1 MNPLPADPLRG
12 LAAAAL
18 FATRRRAG
26 PTRTAARLRR
36 LAAAALLAAAAAGC
50 LDGRGVDAPRPSVDE
65 LVERA
70 ERGDARALFELG
82 NRYVDGDGVA
92 RDNVLAYMWFG
103 LAAERLTS
111 EEGYEARRMQRRLD
125 PDMFR
130 HQIAEAERLARLWKT
145 RRAERG
151 GRP

>member
-1 MNPLPADPLRG
+1 MNPLPADPLRR

-18 FATRRRAG
+18 LATRGRAG
-26 PTRTAARLRR
+26 PTRTAARLRG
-36 LAAAALLAAAAAGC
+36 LAAAALFAAAAGC
-50 LDGRGVDAPRPSVDE
+50 LDGRGPDAPRPSVDE

-151 GRP
+151 GGRP

>member
-1 MNPLPADPLRG
+1 MPDAP
-12 LAAAAL
+12 
-18 FATRRRAG
+18 
-26 PTRTAARLRR
+26 LRR
-36 LAAAALLAAAAAGC
+36 LALAALFAAAAAGC
-50 LDGRGVDAPRPSVDE
+50 LGGRGVDAPPPSVDE

-82 NRYVDGDGVA
+82 NRYAAGDGVA
-92 RDNVLAYMWFG
+92 RDDVLAYMWFG

-111 EEGYEARRMQRRLD
+111 AEGYEARRMQRRLD

-130 HQIAEAERLARLWKT
+130 HQIAEAERLARIWKA
-145 RRAERG
+145 RRAGRGG

>member
-12 LAAAAL
+12 FALAALLAA
-18 FATRRRAG
+18 RRRAG
-26 PTRTAARLRR
+26 PTRNAARLRG
-36 LAAAALLAAAAAGC
+36 LAAAALFAAAAGC

-130 HQIAEAERLARLWKT
+130 HQIAEAERLARLWKD

>member
-18 FATRRRAG
+18 LAARRRAG
-26 PTRTAARLRR
+26 PTRTAARLRG
-36 LAAAALLAAAAAGC
+36 LAAAALLAAAAGC
-50 LDGRGVDAPRPSVDE
+50 FDGRGVDTPRPTVDE

-130 HQIAEAERLARLWKT
+130 HQIAEAERLARLWKD

-151 GRP
+151 GGRP